1 MWKKSLLNVDSY
13 SKVQELTKAGFSPEQ
28 SEILLDL
35 CKQII
40 QSRLT
45 PFKDKFISIKS
56 ANLSPSIMSTRLE
69 QHSSTIQSNQTAN
82 SLDLK
87 TRQDR
92 LGTEITALNDQL
104 KEMMA
109 LVKTELGL
117 RANEAKADAREAIQ
131 KAEMS
136 MHRMEGRITVDM
148 GTWRQKSENT
158 KLRAIYLFSVSLFG
172 LFSSILFIFTLQQK
186 KLTRNAISIDPDQ
199 VILNNIVHE

>member
-1 MWKKSLLNVDSY
+1 MWKRSFFLNVDSY
-13 SKVQELTKAGFSPEQ
+13 PKIQELIKAGFSPGQ
-28 SEILLDL
+28 SEVLLDL
-35 CKQII
+35 SKYII
-40 QSRLT
+40 QCRLA
-45 PFKDKFISIKS
+45 PFRDKLVSIKS
-56 ANLSPSIMSTRLE
+56 INLSPSAMNTRLE

-92 LGTEITALNDQL
+92 LGTDITALNDHL
-104 KEMMA
+104 KEMMT

-117 RANEAKADAREAIQ
+117 RANEAKAEAREAIQ

-136 MHRMEGRITVDM
+136 MHRMEGRITVEM
-148 GTWRQKSENT
+148 GTWRQKAENT

-186 KLTRNAISIDPDQ
+186 KLSRSAIPTDPDQ
-199 VILNNIVHE
+199 LILNNIVH